1 MTSAH
6 AKHNQKAGKLLGVF
20 YHSLC
25 LFFLM
30 YAAIYIFI
38 NNGSWINYFI
48 IFLALAV
55 LSLAWHLF
63 KRLVIKSNQ
72 TPS

>member
-1 MTSAH
+1 MTSAY
-6 AKHNQKAGKLLGVF
+6 AKLNQKAGKLLGVV
-20 YHSLC
+20 YHSLY

-30 YAAIYIFI
+30 YAVIYLFT

-55 LSLAWHLF
+55 LSLAWRVF
-63 KRLVIKSNQ
+63 KRMVEPISK
-72 TPS
+72 